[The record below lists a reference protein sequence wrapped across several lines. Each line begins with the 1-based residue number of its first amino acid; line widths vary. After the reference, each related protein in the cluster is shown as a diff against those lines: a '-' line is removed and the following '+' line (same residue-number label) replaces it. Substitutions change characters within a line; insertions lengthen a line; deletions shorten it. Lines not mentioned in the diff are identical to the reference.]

1 MSINH
6 EQRRKSL
13 GASEVAAILGCN
25 DNMTPLDVWLLKT
38 GRKEAFEG
46 NEHTR
51 RGNRQERQILEWLG
65 EELGEDWR
73 MADLHPSGKGMVCKD
88 SPIASATPD
97 ALFVDYTFYRMHGS
111 VDNQMD
117 CASFIK
123 YCLHERQYEIELAE
137 AKSTLVRIKSIED
150 LNPSH
155 LIQCQWQMLCTGLK
169 KCHLAIFGPMVS
181 DYQRF
186 EIAYDEAFAM
196 ELLQKATDWWERHVV
211 GDVMP
216 EPINDAD
223 AKMLWP
229 VDDGTAIE
237 AVPALYEAIG
247 RYKEL
252 GNAIS
257 ALEKE
262 RDALKDQITPAI
274 GPAQLITYAGQKIAT
289 YKTVV
294 RNDPPREAKTITYRT
309 LRV

>member
-1 MSINH
+1 MSIDH

-25 DNMTPLDVWLLKT
+25 DNMSPLDVWMVKT

-51 RGNRQERQILEWLG
+51 RGNRQERQILDWLQDDMDG
-65 EELGEDWR
+65 FLVEPQSKAFFIEN
-73 MADLHPSGKGMVCKD
+73 S
-88 SPIASATPD
+88 IASATPD
-97 ALFVDYTFYRMHGS
+97 GLVWDDSNA
-111 VDNQMD
+111 
-117 CASFIK
+117 
-123 YCLHERQYEIELAE
+123 ELVACCE

-186 EIAYDEAFAM
+186 EIEYNHDFAM
-196 ELLQKATDWWERHVV
+196 DLLHKATEWWERHVV
-211 GDVMP
+211 GNVMP
-216 EPINDAD
+216 DPINTAD
-223 AKMLWP
+223 ALAIWP
-229 VDDGTAIE
+229 KDDGSSIE

-252 GNAIS
+252 GQTIS
-257 ALEKE
+257 ELQKQ
-262 RDALKDQITPAI
+262 RDELKDRITPAI
-274 GPAQLITYAGQKIAT
+274 GAAQVVTYAGQKIASWKFQT
-289 YKTVV
+289 ANYKAQPARVV
-294 RNDPPREAKTITYRT
+294 ESRV